1 MAMDFSA
8 LNNPSEQ
15 KPIGL
20 GTVLLAVGVAA
31 ADVSITGPFPFPGS
45 SFITVP
51 IAGLAVVKYFQQRG
65 LDIKDAPTMPRQNPV
80 IMGTAVGIGTLAGV
94 AAIGAIALGAY
105 KAYAHEEEREPAI
118 RAVEEDPFL
127 SLLNPTVGTAAGA
140 AIGYAAGKPVWQGA
154 LYGLFFGVALR
165 RMAIEL
171 IHSRSKVR

>member
-8 LNNPSEQ
+8 LNNPDDV

-65 LDIKDAPTMPRQNPV
+65 LDIKDAPTRKNPV
-80 IMGTAVGIGTLAGV
+80 IFGTAVSVGALVGV
-94 AAIGAIALGAY
+94 AAAGAIALGAY

-127 SLLNPTVGTAAGA
+127 SLLNPAVGTAAGA
-140 AIGYAAGKPVWQGA
+140 AVGYAAGKPVWQGA